1 MEDGASRPV
10 QKTRRRRCVF
20 ICVAVCLVVLVVVL
34 AVALAL
40 VRRKASS
47 PRQAPLA
54 RKPSDNLKA
63 TFTERCEAFK
73 GYNCGKIWDAF
84 TQAYVGRD
92 PCDVPME
99 AYDPLIAAA
108 PFKPERDKMMF
119 WSKTEDVVLDLGKR
133 DCCITMKDT
142 LLGSVLDG
150 LTWCGKKGSKE
161 TFTTD
166 CPGWTGCE
174 KNPVRSFWNRASAAF
189 ADVACGDV
197 TVMLNGDINTPFSS
211 DSIFAS
217 IEVKKFSAT
226 GVKSLNVILV
236 TQKNPVAN
244 CENASL
250 KDLQKEL
257 DGIKYT
263 CKEVAESQIQECSS
277 KPEKP
282 CGACW

>member
-47 PRQAPLA
+47 PH
-54 RKPSDNLKA
+54 NLKA

-73 GYNCGKIWDAF
+73 GAAMICFYSYNCGKIWDAF

-263 CKEVAESQIQECSS
+263 CKEVIKKCSS
-277 KPEKP
+277 KSP
-282 CGACW
+282 CKDSW